1 MGQDHIR
8 SPKTVNRSALV
19 SYWLSKEILPAEK
32 TVLAETDKKELIY
45 VHIFNIIH
53 SIYYIHVNY
62 LIDIK
67 YTLDMQ
73 M

>member
-1 MGQDHIR
+1 M
-8 SPKTVNRSALV
+8 
-19 SYWLSKEILPAEK
+19 PAEK